1 MNLTASRQLLI
12 FRIINIA
19 ALIGLLG
26 VLTGSLD
33 LQILVGEQPCPL
45 CLLQR
50 SGMIGLAIGPIM
62 NLLWGMRP
70 AHYAVSILAA
80 LTGGAASTRQILL
93 HIATPG
99 DPGYGPA
106 VAGFHLYTWAFI
118 TFAVGAAGC
127 AVLLLFSSQFTLG
140 DTGVLRRKG
149 PMRIATLTVVVWTFV
164 YLVIIAVTVLPECGL
179 GMCPDDPASNGSI
192 KTPVGVFGFLVFVL
206 GSLALGYLLDRLLP
220 SDEDAPT
227 LAPIP

>member
-1 MNLTASRQLLI
+1 MTPARQLLL
-12 FRIINIA
+12 FRLINLIA
-19 ALIGLLG
+19 LLALLG

-50 SGMIGLAIGPIM
+50 SGMIGLAVGPIM

-80 LTGGAASTRQILL
+80 FAGGAASTRQILL

-99 DPGYGPA
+99 DSGYGPA
-106 VAGFHLYTWAFI
+106 FAGFHLYTWAFI

-127 AVLLLFSSQFTLG
+127 AALLLFSSQFSLG

-149 PMRIATLTVVVWTFV
+149 ALRIATLTVVAWTSV
-164 YLVIIAVTVLPECGL
+164 YLIIIAVTVLPECGL
-179 GMCPDDPASNGSI
+179 GMCPDDPESTGGI
-192 KTPVGVFGFLVFVL
+192 KTPVGVIGFLGFVL
-206 GSLALGYLLDRLLP
+206 GSFAIAYLLDRRLP
-220 SDEDAPT
+220 SDDE
-227 LAPIP
+227 

>member
-1 MNLTASRQLLI
+1 MTPARQLLL
-12 FRIINIA
+12 FRLINLIA
-19 ALIGLLG
+19 LLALLG

-50 SGMIGLAIGPIM
+50 SGMIGLAVGPIM

-80 LTGGAASTRQILL
+80 FAGGAASTRQILL

-127 AVLLLFSSQFTLG
+127 AALLLFSSQFSLG

-149 PMRIATLTVVVWTFV
+149 ALRIATLTVVAWTSV
-164 YLVIIAVTVLPECGL
+164 YLIIIAVTVLPECGL
-179 GMCPDDPASNGSI
+179 GMCPDDPESTGGI
-192 KTPVGVFGFLVFVL
+192 KAPVGVIGFLFVVL
-206 GSLALGYLLDRLLP
+206 GSFVIAYLLDRRLP
-220 SDEDAPT
+220 SDDE
-227 LAPIP
+227 

>member
-1 MNLTASRQLLI
+1 MTPARQLLL
-12 FRIINIA
+12 FRLINLIA
-19 ALIGLLG
+19 LLGLLG

-50 SGMIGLAIGPIM
+50 SGMIGLAVGPIM

-80 LTGGAASTRQILL
+80 FAGGAASTRQILL

-127 AVLLLFSSQFTLG
+127 AALLLFSSQFSLG

-149 PMRIATLTVVVWTFV
+149 ALRIATLTVVAWTSV
-164 YLVIIAVTVLPECGL
+164 YLIIIAVTVLP
-179 GMCPDDPASNGSI
+179 
-192 KTPVGVFGFLVFVL
+192 
-206 GSLALGYLLDRLLP
+206 
-220 SDEDAPT
+220 
-227 LAPIP
+227 

>member
-1 MNLTASRQLLI
+1 MKMTAARELLM
-12 FRIINIA
+12 FRIINLV
-19 ALIGLLG
+19 ALVGLLG

-50 SGMIGLAIGPIM
+50 SGMIGLAVGPIM

-80 LTGGAASTRQILL
+80 LAGGAASTRQILL

-127 AVLLLFSSQFTLG
+127 AALLLFSSQFSLG
-140 DTGVLRRKG
+140 DTGVLRRRG
-149 PMRIATLTVVVWTFV
+149 PMRIAALAVVMWTFV
-164 YLVIIAVTVLPECGL
+164 YLIIIAVTVLPECGL
-179 GMCPDDPASNGSI
+179 GMCPDDPASNGGI
-192 KTPVGVFGFLVFVL
+192 KAPVGVFGFLIFTL
-206 GSLALGYLLDRLLP
+206 GSLAIGVLLDRLLP
-220 SDEDAPT
+220 NDGEERAT
-227 LAPIP
+227 LE

>member
-1 MNLTASRQLLI
+1 MTASRQLLL
-12 FRIINIA
+12 FRLVNLIA
-19 ALIGLLG
+19 LVALLG

-33 LQILVGEQPCPL
+33 LQLVVGEQPCPL

-50 SGMIGLAIGPIM
+50 SGMIGLAVGPIM

-80 LTGGAASTRQILL
+80 FAGGAASTRQILL

-127 AVLLLFSSQFTLG
+127 AALLLFSSQFTLG

-149 PMRIATLTVVVWTFV
+149 TLRIATLTVVVWTFV
-164 YLVIIAVTVLPECGL
+164 YLIIIAVTVLPECGL
-179 GMCPDDPASNGSI
+179 GMCPDNPDN
-192 KTPVGVFGFLVFVL
+192 TVGTSTSMGIVGFLVFVL
-206 GSLALGYLLDRLLP
+206 GSLAIAYLLDRRLP
-220 SDEDAPT
+220 SDEDELIAR
-227 LAPIP
+227 

>member
-1 MNLTASRQLLI
+1 MTASRQLLL
-12 FRIINIA
+12 FRLINLIA
-19 ALIGLLG
+19 LLALIG
-26 VLTGSLD
+26 VITGSLD

-50 SGMIGLAIGPIM
+50 SGMIGLAVGPIM

-80 LTGGAASTRQILL
+80 FTGGAASTRQILL

-127 AVLLLFSSQFTLG
+127 AALLLFSSQFSLG
-140 DTGVLRRKG
+140 DTGVLGRRG
-149 PMRIATLTVVVWTFV
+149 ALRIATLTVVVWMFV
-164 YLVIIAVTVLPECGL
+164 YLIIIAVTVIPECGL
-179 GMCPDDPASNGSI
+179 GMCPDNPSSTGGI
-192 KTPVGVFGFLVFVL
+192 QTPVGIVGFLALVL
-206 GSLALGYLLDRLLP
+206 GSLAIAYLLDRRLP
-220 SDEDAPT
+220 SDEDEL
-227 LAPIP
+227 LAR